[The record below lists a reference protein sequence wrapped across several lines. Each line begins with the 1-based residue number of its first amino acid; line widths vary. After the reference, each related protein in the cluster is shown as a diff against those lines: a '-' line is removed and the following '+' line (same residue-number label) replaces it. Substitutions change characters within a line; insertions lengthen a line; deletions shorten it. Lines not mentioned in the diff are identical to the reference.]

1 MRINFR
7 DFFGG
12 GGGGVD
18 AAGAGVGLIGGAEPS
33 DVGGDDW
40 TLLGDGGVRGTVWVT
55 FESAL
60 GVWGVGEFNELVIFP
75 GAGGT
80 SACVVLPDP
89 GRTTGSG
96 SFMLGFL
103 LSAKLLYDT
112 R

>member
-12 GGGGVD
+12 GGGGVEAV
-18 AAGAGVGLIGGAEPS
+18 AAGGAEPS

-40 TLLGDGGVRGTVWVT
+40 TLLGDGGVRGTLWVI

-60 GVWGVGEFNELVIFP
+60 GVWGVAEFIELATFP
-75 GAGGT
+75 GGRGT
-80 SACVVLPDP
+80 SACVVLSDP

-96 SFMLGFL
+96 LVMLGFL
-103 LSAKLLYDT
+103 LSAKLLYST